1 MAMVSDH
8 PVEAATGVE
17 PQRAASVVAI
27 RRVGDWHHGPVSDD
41 RSRWHG
47 SNDRAEDEQGTEL
60 ERLQPF
66 LELAREISREVARLA
81 ADDSADVESL
91 AETIDLIPRRERQRL
106 TLGVFDR
113 LPSEVQWSILERTFG
128 DEEIREYLRTE
139 RASRLTALRRSDERR
154 AVVGATRAAHRLDT
168 REVPENEDLTLGL
181 FREADARA
189 AITRGHLSD
198 VCARRLVLRSTGE
211 AGVFRVIEDVFNP
224 RGGYF
229 VTAEYDEDT
238 WHGER
243 LPAHASVRVGSIS
256 DVPAGSS
263 FEPMLYPG
271 GRADFQMEGKIG
283 RGRLH
288 IGFIMVGD
296 VDVFAS

>member
-1 MAMVSDH
+1 MRVGNRSGCRSTSLRGSWRAVGRETIHQTPLVQGRRELPRWLRTGRAARRPRDRWEDSGRISDMAMVSDH

-113 LPSEVQWSILERTFG
+113 LPSEVQWSI
-128 DEEIREYLRTE
+128 
-139 RASRLTALRRSDERR
+139 
-154 AVVGATRAAHRLDT
+154 
-168 REVPENEDLTLGL
+168 
-181 FREADARA
+181 
-189 AITRGHLSD
+189 
-198 VCARRLVLRSTGE
+198 
-211 AGVFRVIEDVFNP
+211 
-224 RGGYF
+224 
-229 VTAEYDEDT
+229 
-238 WHGER
+238 
-243 LPAHASVRVGSIS
+243 
-256 DVPAGSS
+256 
-263 FEPMLYPG
+263 
-271 GRADFQMEGKIG
+271 
-283 RGRLH
+283 
-288 IGFIMVGD
+288 
-296 VDVFAS
+296 